1 MTAKTKQSEVDV
13 MNEINRVPM
22 TKESWERMS
31 LNIYDLQYLIRLQD
45 LSNEAFK
52 QTFDEEFRKDLVVSI
67 AKELAEVLAPIND
80 KLAELARGQ
89 SELVKG
95 QLEMAADITEIKE
108 KMHILEEDVDGTKKQ
123 IKDITIECSKRDK
136 VLKDLKTKVEALQPD
151 SIIEI
156 RKEMKE
162 LSPLLKK
169 SVKVNSI
176 WNIALRIVAGII
188 LGISLVWLLLK
199 YTWNLL

>member
-1 MTAKTKQSEVDV
+1 
-13 MNEINRVPM
+13 
-22 TKESWERMS
+22 
-31 LNIYDLQYLIRLQD
+31 
-45 LSNEAFK
+45 
-52 QTFDEEFRKDLVVSI
+52 
-67 AKELAEVLAPIND
+67 
-80 KLAELARGQ
+80 LARGQ

>member
-22 TKESWERMS
+22 TKESRERMS

-45 LSNEAFK
+45 LSNDAFK